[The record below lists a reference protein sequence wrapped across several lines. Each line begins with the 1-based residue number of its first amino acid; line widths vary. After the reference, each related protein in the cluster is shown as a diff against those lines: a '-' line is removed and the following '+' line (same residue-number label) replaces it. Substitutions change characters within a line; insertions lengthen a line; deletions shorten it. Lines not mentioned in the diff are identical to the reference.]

1 MTTNK
6 RHPIKDQT
14 KAIWKLSSEGMPQ
27 REITKLLGLNRGVV
41 SGAINRGRKSGH
53 CNQKVRN
60 KTTVRNSSPLTY
72 GYIGQVI
79 NALSI
84 EQLDWLFIQS
94 ETVGYNTCAEYIAEL
109 VQDAYFEEKHKKKM
123 ETTNEQR

>member
-1 MTTNK
+1 MTKNK
-6 RHPIKDQT
+6 RHPIQKHTKD
-14 KAIWKLSSEGMPQ
+14 IWKLSNQNVPQ

-53 CNQKVRN
+53 CKQKVRN

-72 GYIGQVI
+72 GYIGQII

-94 ETVGYNTCAEYIAEL
+94 EAVGYSTCAEYIAEIL
-109 VQDAYFEEKHKKKM
+109 QDAYEEDKHGK
-123 ETTNEQR
+123 